1 MICWNKSIA
10 GFITDRGNGRYQN
23 NSLWFGFVKRQ
34 IHYHWGKMDDSTSSG
49 NVIVLRQSQTGGY
62 YKQTDR
68 FHGRVEI
75 GINIL
80 FPPVM

>member
-1 MICWNKSIA
+1 MATVGIKTITYGLDLSKDKSI
-10 GFITDRGNGRYQN
+10 T
-23 NSLWFGFVKRQ
+23 
-34 IHYHWGKMDDSTSSG
+34 HWKTMDDSPPSG
-49 NVIVLRQSQTGGY
+49 NVIVLRQLHTGGY
-62 YKQTDR
+62 YIYKTDR